1 MYTKKISSTDKE
13 FHDTPPQFKA
23 LDRKRFFYVE
33 SHFKQLITQNVRG
46 NANIVYIIVAYGY
59 FKATGQ
65 FFNTAIQEDVDY
77 VAGRLKLKQS
87 FNWESYNTSTR
98 NRHREMILDALG
110 FKPFN
115 QTTIQPLLPLIRTDA
130 RSQKNPDKC
139 FISVCEWLFEHKVE
153 TPDYKTICDTVES
166 VYKTHIDQQIAVVK
180 NNLSNDGAQKLDA
193 LFAKGKNTYDE
204 METYRLTLLKKLN
217 QSTKTSKIRENV
229 ARYDTLKPLYDI
241 ALPIVSELD
250 FTKDGLKRYALSVH
264 RRQVFQINRL
274 KDHDRHLHLVIFIA
288 HQFQHLVDILV
299 ETFLASVKT
308 AVNKAEN
315 LAKEEYYKQRQ
326 EQSGHTQTLV
336 KDTVDLVS
344 LVEKLKETLNNPIL
358 SDSEKVE
365 KAIRL
370 ISPSKM
376 STENVNSH
384 IKDVQDDLDKISGQ
398 ALEML
403 FLEEGAT
410 SLQLK
415 CSDILRR
422 LNFDCD
428 VKSNKL
434 LKAISQYQAK
444 NGKVD
449 DTFPVG
455 FLTNSESGYVDTKDS
470 FRAKLYRI
478 LLYKHTA
485 AAIKDG
491 TLSIVNSNRYRQLEQ
506 YLISRE
512 YFQKNRDHILNLA
525 DMADFKDVKKLVEH
539 WELELDAQYKETNE
553 HILENLNEYIETDGL
568 GGFKLTYERNTRA
581 EVLLEMES
589 DVALFPDDQYI
600 RIAEAL
606 STVNAASGFL
616 DEFEH
621 NSIRYRKPR
630 PEDKNFLAGII
641 ALGEHL
647 SVPKLS
653 KLAREIE
660 LATLEST
667 TNGFFTL
674 ENLRRAN
681 DAVIRFVNQLPL
693 AKVFIGD
700 YGLQTSSDGQ
710 KWTIAYESLNANKS
724 FKYGGRDPVVSAYT
738 FIDIRGMFPYSMVIS
753 GAEFEAHYMVDG
765 LLKNDVVKSDLHS
778 TDSHGY
784 TEAIFGLTHL
794 LKFSFGPR
802 IKNPGK
808 RVLYSFKTPTFY
820 KKKSYPI
827 FPKERINKDKIIDN
841 WEDVLR
847 LCASIKLGEV
857 TASQIFKRLNSYSK
871 NNPLYEALKAFG
883 GIPKTLF
890 LLRYAD
896 DVGMRKAIH
905 CQLNKGEAGNKLD
918 RALAIGRADYVQT
931 IKEDQEIAET
941 CKRLLKNV
949 IVCWNFMY
957 LSKRL
962 SEAKTDVE
970 YSLLLKKIKAS
981 SMLSWEHFVFHG
993 EFDFSQN
1000 SLKDSQQIDLQKI
1013 LDPDLIKE

>member
-1 MYTKKISSTDKE
+1 
-13 FHDTPPQFKA
+13 
-23 LDRKRFFYVE
+23 
-33 SHFKQLITQNVRG
+33 
-46 NANIVYIIVAYGY
+46 
-59 FKATGQ
+59 
-65 FFNTAIQEDVDY
+65 
-77 VAGRLKLKQS
+77 
-87 FNWESYNTSTR
+87 
-98 NRHREMILDALG
+98 MILDALG

-166 VYKTHIDQQIAVVK
+166 VYKTHMDQQIAVVK
-180 NNLSNDGAQKLDA
+180 NKLSNDGAQKLDA
-193 LFAKGKNTYDE
+193 LFSKGKNTYDE
-204 METYRLTLLKKLN
+204 METYRITLLKKLN

-229 ARYDTLKPLYDI
+229 AIYDTLKPLYDI

-274 KDHDRHLHLVIFIA
+274 KDHDRHLHLVIFIT
-288 HQFQHLVDILV
+288 HQFQQLVDILV

-326 EQSGHTQTLV
+326 EQSGHTQALV

-370 ISPSKM
+370 ISPSKI

-384 IKDVQDDLDKISGQ
+384 VKDVQEDLDKISGQ

-449 DTFPVG
+449 DKFSVG
-455 FLTNSESGYVDTKDS
+455 FLTNSETGYVDTKDS

-525 DMADFKDVKKLVEH
+525 DMADFKDVRKLVER

-553 HILENLNEYIETDGL
+553 HILENINEYIETDGL

-581 EVLLEMES
+581 EVLSEMES

-621 NSIRYRKPR
+621 NSIRYRKPS

-710 KWTIAYESLNANKS
+710 KWTVAYESLNANKS

-784 TEAIFGLTHL
+784 TEAIFSLTHL

-841 WEDVLR
+841 WEDILR

-857 TASQIFKRLNSYSK
+857 TASQIFKRMNSYSK

-905 CQLNKGEAGNKLD
+905 RQLNKGEAGNKLD

-981 SMLSWEHFVFHG
+981 SMLAWEHFVFHG

>member
-1 MYTKKISSTDKE
+1 MYAKQINATDKD
-13 FHDTPPQFKA
+13 FHDSPPQFKA
-23 LDRKRFFYVE
+23 VDRKRFFYVE
-33 SHFKQLITQNVRG
+33 SHFKQLISQNVRG

-65 FFNTAIQEDVDY
+65 FFNSAIQEDIDY
-77 VAGRLKLKQS
+77 VASKLKLKQN
-87 FNWESYNTSTR
+87 FRWENYNGGTR
-98 NRHREMILDALG
+98 DRHRELILDALG

-115 QTTIQPLLPLIRTDA
+115 QTSIQPLLPLIRADA

-139 FISVCEWLFEHKVE
+139 FISVCEWLFERKVE
-153 TPDYKTICDTVES
+153 TPNYKTICDTIDA

-180 NNLSNDGAQKLDA
+180 RMLSSDDAQKLDA
-193 LFAKGKNTYDE
+193 LFSKEKGTFAE
-204 METYRLTLLKKLN
+204 METCRITLLKKLN

-229 ARYDTLKPLYDI
+229 TIFDTLKPLYDI
-241 ALPIVSELD
+241 ALPIVNDLD

-274 KDHDRHLHLVIFIA
+274 KDHDRHIHLIIFIT
-288 HQFQHLVDILV
+288 HQFQQLVDILV
-299 ETFLASVKT
+299 ETFLAAVKT

-315 LAKEEYYKQRQ
+315 LAKEEYYRQRQ
-326 EQSGHTQTLV
+326 EQSGHTQVLV

-344 LVEKLKETLNNPIL
+344 LVEKLRETLNNPIL
-358 SDSEKVE
+358 TDSEKVE

-370 ISPSKM
+370 ITPSKIN
-376 STENVNSH
+376 TETVNSH
-384 IKDVQDDLDKISGQ
+384 VRDVEEDLDKISGQ

-422 LNFDCD
+422 LSFDCD
-428 VKSNKL
+428 SQSNKL
-434 LKAISQYQAK
+434 YKAIKCYQTK
-444 NGKVD
+444 DGKVD
-449 DTFPVG
+449 TKSPVG
-455 FLTNSESGYVDTKDS
+455 FLTTYETDYVDTKQV

-491 TLSIVNSNRYRQLEQ
+491 TLSIINSNRYRRLDQ

-525 DMADFKDVKKLVEH
+525 DMADFKDIKPLIDR
-539 WELELDAQYKETNE
+539 WELELDAQFKETNE
-553 HILENLNEYIETDGL
+553 HILENINEYIETDGL

-581 EVLLEMES
+581 EAISELESE
-589 DVALFPDDQYI
+589 VTLFPEGQYI

-606 STVNAASGFL
+606 ATVNSASHFL

-621 NSIRYRKPR
+621 NSIRYRKSR

-674 ENLRRAN
+674 ENVRRAN

-753 GAEFEAHYMVDG
+753 GAEFEAHYMIDG

-784 TEAIFGLTHL
+784 SEAVFGLTHL

-808 RVLYSFKTPTFY
+808 RVLYSFKPRSFY
-820 KKKSYPI
+820 KKQSYPI
-827 FPKERINKDKIIDN
+827 FPRDRIDKDLIINN
-841 WEDVLR
+841 WEDILR
-847 LCASIKLGEV
+847 LCASVKLGEV

-871 NNPLYEALKAFG
+871 GNPLYDALKAFG

-896 DVGMRKAIH
+896 DVDMRKAIH
-905 CQLNKGEAGNKLD
+905 RQLNKGEAGNKLD
-918 RALAIGRADYVQT
+918 RALAIGRVDYVQT

-941 CKRLLKNV
+941 CKRLIKNT

-962 SEAKTDVE
+962 SEAKTDTE
-970 YSLLLKKIKAS
+970 YSLLLRKIKAS
-981 SMLSWEHFVFHG
+981 SMLAWEHFVFHG
-993 EFDFSQN
+993 EFDFSNN